1 MAVPSPEIMIAYYN
15 QLHIKINFLR
25 SAIGFLKVA
34 CAAGEGLCDINATE
48 FVRPLRTHAP
58 PCRTQFV
65 SMNQPFH

>member
-1 MAVPSPEIMIAYYN
+1 MIAYYN

-48 FVRPLRTHAP
+48 FVRPLCPMRRHVA
-58 PCRTQFV
+58 RHL
-65 SMNQPFH
+65 SA